1 MRVAIV
7 GTGISGLAAAW
18 LLDQRHDIM
27 VYEAAPRPGG
37 HANTIAVPS
46 QGRDLPVDTGFQ
58 VYNERNYP
66 NLTQLFARLGVP
78 TQPSEM
84 SFAVSIDD
92 GRLEYAGSSLRTLFA
107 QKRNLLRPGF
117 HRMWSDI
124 LRFNAE
130 AVDFLR
136 NRGSGDLTLGEF
148 LAEKRYGAEFCR
160 HYLLPMGAAIWSA
173 TLDGMCA
180 FPARNF
186 VQFFANHGLLS
197 MADRPEWRTVTGGAG
212 VYVES
217 LSRSFAPRLRL
228 GCPVRAVRRLG
239 RGLEVI
245 DGRGGRRQFD
255 QVVLACHADQALALI
270 EAPTSAERAILGAF
284 RYQGNRAVL
293 HRDPALMPRRRAV
306 WSSWNYLARTGGRAD
321 GAVSVTYWLNRLQNI
336 DRRCL
341 LLASLNPLRE
351 PAPGTILAEFH
362 YEHPQYDA
370 RVVAAQA
377 RLGEIQGQAGLWF
390 AGAHWGY
397 GFHEDGLRSGLQV
410 AAALGVPPPWWAHE
424 PMAEVTPIRR
434 SAPRTMP
441 ERAAAQAE

>member
-1 MRVAIV
+1 
-7 GTGISGLAAAW
+7 
-18 LLDQRHDIM
+18 
-27 VYEAAPRPGG
+27 
-37 HANTIAVPS
+37 
-46 QGRDLPVDTGFQ
+46 
-58 VYNERNYP
+58 
-66 NLTQLFARLGVP
+66 
-78 TQPSEM
+78 
-84 SFAVSIDD
+84 
-92 GRLEYAGSSLRTLFA
+92 
-107 QKRNLLRPGF
+107 
-117 HRMWSDI
+117 
-124 LRFNAE
+124 
-130 AVDFLR
+130 
-136 NRGSGDLTLGEF
+136 
-148 LAEKRYGAEFCR
+148 
-160 HYLLPMGAAIWSA
+160 
-173 TLDGMCA
+173 
-180 FPARNF
+180 
-186 VQFFANHGLLS
+186 

-321 GAVSVTYWLNRLQNI
+321 GAVSVTYWLNRLQNS

-377 RLGEIQGQAGLWF
+377 CLGEIPGQAGLWF
-390 AGAHWGY
+390 AGAHWGS
-397 GFHEDGLRSGLQV
+397 GFHEDGLRSGLDV
-410 AAALGVPPPWWAHE
+410 AAALGTAPPWWAAA
-424 PMAEVTPIRR
+424 PVAEVTPIRR